1 MMKKSLIIPATLLLL
16 LSACSGKQEAWT
28 LHGEL
33 PAGVKT
39 VTLEL
44 PSAMGGW
51 YTADTIVNTEGKS
64 QFTIMREPANS
75 QIYRLNID
83 GKYVYVPADS
93 TETLELS
100 VLPEGN
106 YVISGSHEAEL
117 FSKVN
122 AILDAPADSTI
133 QRRLLLA
140 LQDDFGSTAA
150 YYANLR
156 LRGQNRRL
164 LRAVANAYS
173 NTRPDDPRTALL
185 LNQLKRQTK
194 PAASGESIVIEAPE
208 LGYFDID
215 LMNRKG
221 EQITLSSVVDSHA
234 VTLLAFVDFANEYTP
249 ALNMIIG
256 DVYTSFPQIGIY
268 EVGFGENQHQWANA
282 SKELPWV
289 NVFQSES
296 ASKTHL
302 VQYAINAVPTFFI
315 IRNGEIVERVDN
327 TDNLKESIK
336 KHL

>member
-1 MMKKSLIIPATLLLL
+1 MLI

-28 LHGEL
+28 LTGEL

-44 PSAMGGW
+44 PSLTGGW
-51 YTADTIVNTEGKS
+51 YTADSVTINDSGE
-64 QFTIMREPANS
+64 FTITRERANGEM
-75 QIYRLNID
+75 YRLNID

-93 TETLELS
+93 TETLGLS
-100 VLPEGN
+100 MSQEGN
-106 YVISGSHEAEL
+106 YVITGSHEAAL
-117 FSKVN
+117 FSDVS
-122 AILDAPADSTI
+122 AILDATADSTT

-173 NTRPDDPRTALL
+173 NTRPDDPRTAILL
-185 LNQLKRQTK
+185 KQLKQQTK
-194 PAASGESIVIEAPE
+194 PVASGDSIVIEAPE

-256 DVYTSFPQIGIY
+256 EIYTTYPNIGIY

-282 SKELPWV
+282 TKELPWV

-296 ASKTHL
+296 APQTHL
-302 VQYAINAVPTFFI
+302 VQYAVNAVPTFYI
-315 IRNGEIVERVDN
+315 IKNGEIVERVDN